1 MIKRRIQHNSHA
13 PVVSRSH
20 LTPHQLEVVEKP
32 FRENRIVVGPAGSG
46 KTQVLIHRAAY
57 LAEACSV
64 PPEKYLLFVF
74 TDIAREYLG
83 SASTH
88 LSLSWD
94 SITTF
99 DNWCRLFYENYIS
112 RDLPRTY
119 TNLRIDYAKIRL
131 RISEELKRRKKIP
144 NLLEFALVDDGQDL
158 APEAFEIFK
167 IMARHITVFADF
179 QQKIVENQ
187 TTESTISST
196 LQTEGARDSLLG
208 THRNA
213 PQVAKLASC
222 FISEERA
229 KQDYLNRSAA
239 RKKIK
244 ELPQCFSAPSLE
256 KEMDLLA
263 ETLKMRL
270 SKHER
275 VGIIVPTPL
284 LLHNLVKELK
294 KRGVPVEKAI
304 EPDAQ
309 NVFHDAFDFEN
320 NVPKIATNHTAKG
333 LTFDSV
339 FLPQL
344 TEEGFLKFNSPTR
357 LRMLFMGIARARK
370 WVYLSTVKGRELKEF
385 DTLNKAKDHGYLLM
399 L

>member
-1 MIKRRIQHNSHA
+1 MAGRRSQYNNHN
-13 PVVSRSH
+13 PVVSRSR
-20 LTPHQLEVVEKP
+20 LTPHQLEVVKKP
-32 FRENRIVVGPAGSG
+32 SGENRVVIGTAGSG

-57 LAEACSV
+57 LAEAGKV

-74 TDIAREYLG
+74 TDIARDYLG
-83 SASTH
+83 SALTRFN
-88 LSLSWD
+88 LSRD
-94 SITTF
+94 SVITF
-99 DNWCRLFYENYIS
+99 DSWCRLFFENNIS

-119 TNLRIDYAKIRL
+119 INLRVDYTKIRL
-131 RISEELKRRKKIP
+131 KVLEELRRRKKLH
-144 NLLEFALVDDGQDL
+144 NMLKFALVDDGQDL
-158 APEAFEIFK
+158 ALEAFEILK
-167 IMARHITVFADF
+167 MTARHITVFADF

-187 TTESTISST
+187 TTESTISDT
-196 LQTEGARDSLLG
+196 LQTGGVRDSLLG
-208 THRNA
+208 THRNSL
-213 PQVAKLASC
+213 QVAKLASY

-244 ELPQCFSAPSLE
+244 KLPQCFSAPSLE

-270 SKHER
+270 SRNER

-370 WVYLSTVKGRELKEF
+370 RVYLSTVKGKELQEF
-385 DTLNKAKDHGYLLM
+385 NTLNKAKDHGHLLM

>member
-1 MIKRRIQHNSHA
+1 MAGRRSQYNSHN
-13 PVVSRSH
+13 PVVSRSR
-20 LTPHQLEVVEKP
+20 LTPHQLEVVKKP
-32 FRENRIVVGPAGSG
+32 SGENRVVIGPAGSG

-57 LAEACSV
+57 LAEAGKV
-64 PPEKYLLFVF
+64 PLEKYLLFVF
-74 TDIAREYLG
+74 TDIARDYLG
-83 SASTH
+83 SALTRFN
-88 LSLSWD
+88 LSRD
-94 SITTF
+94 SVITF
-99 DNWCRLFYENYIS
+99 DNWCRLFFENNIS

-119 TNLRIDYAKIRL
+119 INLRVDYTKIRL
-131 RISEELKRRKKIP
+131 KVLEELRRRKKLH
-144 NLLEFALVDDGQDL
+144 NMLEFALVDDGQDL

-167 IMARHITVFADF
+167 MGGV
-179 QQKIVENQ
+179 
-187 TTESTISST
+187 
-196 LQTEGARDSLLG
+196 RDSLLG
-208 THRNA
+208 THRNSL
-213 PQVAKLASC
+213 QVAKLASY

-244 ELPQCFSAPSLE
+244 KLPQCFSAPSLE

-270 SKHER
+270 SRNER

-370 WVYLSTVKGRELKEF
+370 RVYLSTVKGKELQEF
-385 DTLNKAKDHGYLLM
+385 NTLNKAKEHGHLLM